1 MKKILQTFALLLC
14 GLTTIGVS
22 VVSGQATGPATPSAQ
37 QPDTGITPNRIAG
50 EVTAIDQA
58 ASTLTVKADGSGSSI
73 TVMLND
79 KTAYYRAKSD
89 ALQRAEATKIT
100 PADLNKIALAEISV
114 GERIV
119 VLGKVADDRK
129 SVPARVVI
137 ATTKAD
143 IAKKHETDREQWQQ
157 RGIVGQVAALN
168 PETKEITVNVRTRE
182 GQKPIIVAAGDK
194 VLYRRYAADSVKFAD
209 AKPGAFAELQV
220 GDQLRALGERSADG
234 TRFTPEEIVS
244 GSFRQV
250 LGTVVSVNPAS
261 NEIKMT
267 GVQDKQPFSVV
278 VNNDTSLRRLPP
290 QLAMMLAMR
299 AAGGGNGGT
308 MDGPGGGG
316 GGGRRRPSGEG
327 QPPIRPPAG
336 GGEPGAQG
344 GGPRRMGGGPGGG
357 FDAQDLL
364 ERLPAMPL
372 AELKPGDMIV
382 VSSTNGADP
391 SRLNAI
397 ALIAGVDAIINAMAQ
412 RPPAGPGAGANLGLP
427 AGIDFGIGLP

>member
-1 MKKILQTFALLLC
+1 MMKKLLQTFALFLC
-14 GLTTIGVS
+14 GLTTIGVAA
-22 VVSGQATGPATPSAQ
+22 VSGQATGAATPSAQ
-37 QPDTGITPNRIAG
+37 QPDAGITPNRVIG
-50 EVTAIDQA
+50 DVTAIDQA
-58 ASTLTVKADGSGSSI
+58 LKGLSVKTTGGESVL
-73 TVMLND
+73 VMFDD
-79 KTAYYRAKSD
+79 KTVFMRAQPGATSL
-89 ALQRAEATKIT
+89 AGATKIT
-100 PADLNKIALAEISV
+100 LTEIAIGDRVLA
-114 GERIV
+114 
-119 VLGKVADDRK
+119 LGKVADDKK
-129 SVPARVVI
+129 SVPARQLIVM
-137 ATTKAD
+137 TKAD

-220 GDQLRALGERSADG
+220 GDQLRALGERNADG

-250 LGTVVSVNPAS
+250 LGTVVSVNPAT

-267 GVQDKQPFSVV
+267 GVQDKQSFSVV
-278 VNNDTSLRRLPP
+278 VNSDTSLRRLPP

-299 AAGGGNGGT
+299 AAGGGNGGA
-308 MDGPGGGG
+308 MDGTGGGG

-327 QPPIRPPAG
+327 QPPMRPPAG

-344 GGPRRMGGGPGGG
+344 GGPRRMGGGPGSG
-357 FDAQDLL
+357 FDAQELL

-397 ALIAGVDAIINAMAQ
+397 ALVAGVDAIINAMAQ
-412 RPPAGPGAGANLGLP
+412 RPAGGPNAGAGANLGLP